1 MPDGIAI
8 GIYLACIAIFVM
20 VYFLLDD
27 IKDELKECNRYLKK
41 LAERKEA
48 IQDDLRNPF

>member
-1 MPDGIAI
+1 MTGIVV
-8 GIYLACIAIFVM
+8 GIYVACLAFFVM
-20 VYFLLDD
+20 AYILLDD
-27 IKDELKECNRYLKK
+27 IHSELKECNRYLKK